1 MGEGKSKSYLIIKI
15 TKYFP
20 QSRLIHFINLLIKL
34 IPIFCSTHDWNT
46 NSKKSISHYIR
57 YLTLATIIHTRNK
70 KTENVYKVIVGI
82 LLTLAL
88 YLSISFFVLYKRF
101 ISHYRQLMEHDKFLI
116 KFYSFCY
123 FYIYVFLS
131 QYIYSIGIEIIQ
143 YSELNLSYYI
153 FIVLFVI
160 LVIYSGILSFFVNMI
175 IYEPLIIENYSLL
188 SFPMTTY
195 NNFIF
200 LFPIYQ
206 IVVQLEMNR
215 KFKET
220 LVIKNIF
227 RGIFCVYYIYSYLS
241 NRYSYISKTFDF
253 ILKYFYSAC
262 FVSCVIEWISYY
274 DIKND
279 LVVLV
284 KDKGIISMKLILE
297 LLISYILTDFFYKKE
312 GKRIE
317 NMIRKFNEKD
327 WKKQKNC
334 EIILLLNLF
343 YYRDDEKL
351 LKSYIDLI
359 HEYNEEKIIKTNV
372 NKKNDSKEPI
382 ETNESPIFST
392 IDFLSQ
398 KEKFIHTIKNQRIST
413 NKDISHSFRLDFPLL
428 YNFIKKILCERIER
442 TTFQSNNE
450 SYFEGL
456 FSLLTLYYCFER
468 NYFQSFFLIETMKK
482 SKIYKTS
489 AFFKLKVEKLYS
501 HIKTYYNIYLRNA
514 SRLYNIDNDKKV
526 QIRKILSTNVKFKL
540 IKDIIIANEVIKVT
554 LSSYINVMTKFTNET
569 EIDFFDYK
577 KVVFNFINEY
587 NKAQNINKKI
597 LDEKISDVKDGL
609 SEIDTV
615 KYNYALIRNFFSSI
629 NESSNEKKFESD
641 LSKIC
646 LNISQLNDYILIIR
660 VENAMNV
667 ENGFKFIF
675 SYSSQKFN
683 NLLGYSKEE
692 IKILAFTD
700 IFPKTFAKHYIKL
713 FSDKLKQ
720 GITYLQMKDFF
731 LIDKHKYIYK
741 FDLSST
747 TLFPSD
753 GIRLYIRL
761 HEISIL
767 DNYCILTNKLGRIYS
782 ISNHV
787 EQIFFLKSI
796 IFSKCRINFD
806 DLFVFNVS
814 SGLSK
819 SDYFLH
825 DIYEQIINYLKD
837 TNNNDISQKIG
848 EDEFSN
854 IIVKI
859 TEMISSLKLKKN
871 QPIIRF
877 ICKKEELVSNKN
889 VPKNFYCITFQ
900 IISPQNKT
908 IVKNLNKFLYSVTQ
922 KNSTLTQKPPVS
934 IFNFDKDEII
944 EMRNQNIKKD
954 LIFRIMF
961 VKRLSLRV
969 LKIFYNII
977 NKDNSE
983 IEKEDNK
990 LLAYN
995 NEEKTKNTNINNND
1009 INENT
1014 ELLKI
1019 DSIDDIISLNLPS
1032 ISLTMRIS
1040 ILFFSVIFIGCIT
1053 VLSFFQLKK
1062 FKNQKTYM
1070 KNFLYYL
1077 MYQATTLNLLTNI
1090 LFLQIKN
1097 NGLQSKFFLNSE
1109 YEEDTKLKLFDFS
1122 SYNLLINKAN
1132 LEQYSDFSTSFLKD
1146 IINKEIIFSV
1156 PEMNGTK
1163 MNESTTFSS
1172 MTEIRRMIDT
1182 ALRNTS
1188 IPLLFNNSNYYFE
1201 YNSDENSG
1209 NYFVKLVYVVFV
1221 DNYISL
1227 FVAYTNEY
1235 INAYIPLVIEPHII
1249 GKSSNSFGFILVA
1262 VLFSVVVI
1270 FSVILFL
1277 KNDKYLYSKY
1287 FIIFNQLLFFHLYIG
1302 RKTQYLLEYIETEGN
1317 IENEKKKL
1325 TNMVSRILL
1334 NPNIEENLILE
1345 RLLKDG
1351 QFENIN
1357 QIRINPFLLETNKP
1371 SRKVNFLG
1379 KLLLKGAI
1387 SNISGAPGQSNSS
1400 VASLKRVSK
1409 NIFSKKKKNSPRKD
1423 TKQLPSPNT
1432 SKSTSTVSSSTNT
1445 LVKNTPTIIFDHN
1458 GHKLL
1463 NRPNQNLYLEISLPI
1478 LLISYLVICII
1489 EEKVSATLG
1498 SNTKD
1503 VIKQE
1508 YYLFSTLFMT
1518 VQLVQTHLLSL
1529 LRNKEVIEEYV
1540 PTKYYALCED
1550 AEYTIKN
1557 KEHNIFEEIQICFNL
1572 YENEFKKAVYGNFN
1586 SKFNNLRDLL
1596 INFNSEHFCNSV
1608 GNLIDELKKKEK
1620 KPIYI
1625 FQNETGESFILQCKA
1640 IGNGFTSKGLV
1651 TMIESIYDEIISEHK
1666 DFNNDEEKNS
1676 ENNLMRFNNQNLIII
1691 QESIYIVLNKI
1702 PYILMYLSYGD
1713 YDSFESKIIM
1723 FFTIFICSEIFMII
1737 YVSSHYYKCLL
1748 RYRND
1753 ENNIDFFTKCVGHTI
1768 IF

>member
-1 MGEGKSKSYLIIKI
+1 MGDKSKSYLIIKM
-15 TKYFP
+15 TKHFP
-20 QSRLIHFINLLIKL
+20 QSKIIHFVNLLIKL
-34 IPIFCSTHDWNT
+34 IPIFVCTHDWNT
-46 NSKKSISHYIR
+46 NSEKSISHYIR
-57 YLTLATIIHTRNK
+57 YLTLSTLIHTKKK
-70 KTENVYKVIVGI
+70 KTETIYKVFIAI
-82 LLTLAL
+82 LLSLAI
-88 YLSISFFVLYKRF
+88 YLGISFYILYKRF
-101 ISHYRQLMEHDKFLI
+101 LSHYRQLMDTDKILI

-123 FYIYVFLS
+123 FYIYVFSS
-131 QYIYSIGIEIIQ
+131 QYIYSLGIEIIQ
-143 YSELNLSYYI
+143 YSELNISYYI

-160 LVIYSGILSFFVNMI
+160 LVVYSGIISFFVNMI

-188 SFPMTTY
+188 SFPITTY

-206 IVVQLEMNR
+206 IVIQLELNR
-215 KFKET
+215 KFNEV

-241 NRYSYISKTFDF
+241 NRYSYINKQFDSV
-253 ILKYFYSAC
+253 LKFFYSMC
-262 FVSCVIEWISYY
+262 FVSCIIEWISYY
-274 DIKND
+274 DYKND

-284 KDKGIISMKLILE
+284 KDKGIMSMKLILE
-297 LLISYILTDFFYKKE
+297 ILISFILTDFFYKKE
-312 GKRIE
+312 KKRIE
-317 NMIRKFNEKD
+317 NMIKKFNEKD

-343 YYRDDEKL
+343 YYRDNEKL
-351 LKSYIDLI
+351 LKGYIDLV
-359 HEYNEEKIIKTNV
+359 HEFNEEKIIKAN
-372 NKKNDSKEPI
+372 NSKKGEKESR
-382 ETNESPIFST
+382 EGKESPIFST
-392 IDFLSQ
+392 IDYLNQ
-398 KEKFIHTIKNQRIST
+398 KEKFSRSIHTQRIST
-413 NKDISHSFRLDFPLL
+413 NKDISHSFRLDFPIL

-468 NYFQSFFLIETMKK
+468 NYFQSFFLIESMKK
-482 SKIYKTS
+482 SKNYKTS
-489 AFFKLKVEKLYS
+489 AFFKLKIEKLYS
-501 HIKTYYNIYLRNA
+501 HIKTYYKIYLRNA
-514 SRLYNIDNDKKV
+514 SRLYNIDKDKKV
-526 QIRKILSTNVKFKL
+526 QITKILSTNIKFKL

-577 KVVFNFINEY
+577 KLVFNFINEY

-597 LDEKISDVKDGL
+597 LEEKISDIKGGL
-609 SEIDTV
+609 GEIDTI
-615 KYNYALIRNFFSSI
+615 KYNYALIRNFFSSKSA
-629 NESSNEKKFESD
+629 ESNRKNNDND
-641 LSKIC
+641 LSKMQ
-646 LNISQLNDYILIIR
+646 LSHEQLNDYIIIIR
-660 VENAMNV
+660 VDNAINI

-683 NLLGYSKEE
+683 NLLGYTKEE
-692 IKILAFTD
+692 IKVLAFTD

-753 GIRLYIRL
+753 GIRLYIKL

-782 ISNHV
+782 ISSHV

-806 DLFVFNVS
+806 DLFIFNVS
-814 SGLSK
+814 SGLTR

-854 IIVKI
+854 IIIKI
-859 TEMISSLKLKKN
+859 SEMISSLKLKRNK
-871 QPIIRF
+871 PIIRF

-889 VPKNFYCITFQ
+889 IPKNFFCVTFQ

-922 KNSTLTQKPPVS
+922 KNSTLTQKPQVS
-934 IFNFDKDEII
+934 IFNFDKDEIM

-954 LIFRIMF
+954 LIFRIIF
-961 VKRLSLRV
+961 VKRLSLRI

-990 LLAYN
+990 MIS
-995 NEEKTKNTNINNND
+995 TFNNNVDDKAKNNNVNID
-1009 INENT
+1009 IDENSL
-1014 ELLKI
+1014 LLKI
-1019 DSIDDIISLNLPS
+1019 DTVDEVISLNLPS
-1032 ISLTMRIS
+1032 VSLTLRIF
-1040 ILFFSVIFIGCIT
+1040 ILFFSIIFIGCIT
-1053 VLSFFQLKK
+1053 VLAIFQVKKLKG
-1062 FKNQKTYM
+1062 QKTYM

-1077 MYQATTLNLLTNI
+1077 MYQATTLNLLTNV

-1097 NGLQSKFFLNSE
+1097 NGLQNYFFLNSE
-1109 YEEDTKLKLFDFS
+1109 YEQDTKLKLFDFS
-1122 SYNLLINKAN
+1122 SYNLYINKAN
-1132 LEQYSDFSTSFLKD
+1132 LEEYSSFSEYFINN
-1146 IINKEIIFSV
+1146 IINKEITFSL
-1156 PEMNGTK
+1156 PEMSGSKINQ
-1163 MNESTTFSS
+1163 STSFSS

-1182 ALRNTS
+1182 SLRNLS
-1188 IPLLFNNSNYYFE
+1188 ISLFFNNSDYYFVYSNNE
-1201 YNSDENSG
+1201 DSG
-1209 NYFVKLVYVVFV
+1209 NFFVKLTYASFV
-1221 DNYISL
+1221 DNYVSKYI
-1227 FVAYTNEY
+1227 AYTNEY
-1235 INAYIPLVIEPHII
+1235 LNAYLPLVIEPHII

-1262 VLFSVVVI
+1262 VLFSFVVFV
-1270 FSVILFL
+1270 SVILFL

-1287 FIIFNQLLFFHLYIG
+1287 FIIFNQLLFFHIYIG
-1302 RKTQYLLEYIETEGN
+1302 RKTQYLLDYIESEGN

-1325 TNMVSRILL
+1325 TNMISRVLL
-1334 NPNIEENLILE
+1334 NPNIEESLVLE
-1345 RLLKDG
+1345 KLLRDG

-1387 SNISGAPGQSNSS
+1387 SNISGTTAQTNSS
-1400 VASLKRVSK
+1400 VSSLKRVSR
-1409 NIFSKKKKNSPRKD
+1409 NIFSKKSKKKD
-1423 TKQLPSPNT
+1423 SKPLSSPNT
-1432 SKSTSTVSSSTNT
+1432 SKSTATVSSSTNT
-1445 LVKNTPTIIFDHN
+1445 LVKNTPAIIFDHN

-1478 LLISYLVICII
+1478 LLVSYLVICII
-1489 EEKVSATLG
+1489 EQKVSATLG
-1498 SNTKD
+1498 SNTKE
-1503 VIKQE
+1503 VISSE

-1518 VQLVQTHLLSL
+1518 IQLAQTHLLSL
-1529 LRNKEVIEEYV
+1529 LRNKEVIEEYI
-1540 PTKYYALCED
+1540 PSNYYSLCE
-1550 AEYTIKN
+1550 ESKYSRMTN
-1557 KEHNIFEEIQICFNL
+1557 EHNIFQEIQDCFYI
-1572 YENEFKKAVYGNFN
+1572 YENEFKKAVYGDFN
-1586 SKFNNLRDLL
+1586 SKFKNLKHLL
-1596 INFNSEHFCNSV
+1596 LGFNSENFCKNI
-1608 GNLIDELKKKEK
+1608 GNLIDELKIKET

-1625 FQNETGESFILQCKA
+1625 FENETGESFISECKG

-1666 DFNNDEEKNS
+1666 DFNNDEEKTS
-1676 ENNLMRFNNQNLIII
+1676 EHNLDRFNNPNLIII
-1691 QESIYIVLNKI
+1691 QQSIYIVLNKI
-1702 PYILMYLSYGD
+1702 PYVLMYLSYGD
-1713 YDSFESKIIM
+1713 YDAFESKIIM
-1723 FFTIFICSEIFMII
+1723 LFTIFICSEIFMII